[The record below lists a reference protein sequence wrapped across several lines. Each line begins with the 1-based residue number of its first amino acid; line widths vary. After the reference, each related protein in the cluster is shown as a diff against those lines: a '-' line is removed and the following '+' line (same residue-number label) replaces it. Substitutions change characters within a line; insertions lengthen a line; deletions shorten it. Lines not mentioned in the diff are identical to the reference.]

1 MSQIEI
7 PSRETG
13 PEAPEQPAVHSNTEN
28 PAAVADTG
36 INQVEPQEKPQERET
51 PPRQPEQPEN
61 KEKRE
66 KQDDA
71 PSAPKDQE
79 QAADLLKDKSLD
91 IADFEREF
99 MAQGALSEESYKK
112 LTEAGIPKS
121 VVDSYI
127 DGRMAVAQTF
137 ISEIQ
142 GLAGGPEQYADMVQ
156 WAGQNLPPEEIR
168 AFDSLCCSGKK
179 DMITLAV
186 NGLVAKWR
194 GAEGAEPAHLAGGSV
209 SGGGSRDVFESAAQV
224 VEAMRDGRY
233 GSDPA
238 YTRAVEAKMAR
249 SPHVFG

>member
-13 PEAPEQPAVHSNTEN
+13 PEAPEQAAIHPDAEN
-28 PAAVADTG
+28 PAVVADAS
-36 INQVEPQEKPQERET
+36 INPAESQEKPQERET
-51 PPRQPEQPEN
+51 PPQQPEQPE
-61 KEKRE
+61 KKA
-66 KQDDA
+66 DVPPA
-71 PSAPKDQE
+71 PADQE
-79 QAADLLKDKSLD
+79 QAADLLKGKSLD

-99 MAQGALSEESYKK
+99 MAQGTLSEESYKK

>member
-13 PEAPEQPAVHSNTEN
+13 PEAPEQPAVHSNTEQ
-28 PAAVADTG
+28 PAADTG

-61 KEKRE
+61 KEK
-66 KQDDA
+66 QDDA
-71 PSAPKDQE
+71 PPAPKDQE
-79 QAADLLKDKSLD
+79 QAADLLKVKSLD

-99 MAQGALSEESYKK
+99 MAQGALAEESYKK
-112 LTEAGIPKS
+112 LTEAGIPES

-127 DGRMAVAQTF
+127 EGRIAVAQTF

-156 WAGQNLPPEEIR
+156 WAEQNLPPEEIR

-186 NGLVAKWR
+186 NGLIAKWR

-224 VEAMRDGRY
+224 VEAMHDGRY

>member
-13 PEAPEQPAVHSNTEN
+13 PEAPEQAAIHPDAEN
-28 PAAVADTG
+28 PAVVANAS
-36 INQVEPQEKPQERET
+36 INPAESQEKPQERET
-51 PPRQPEQPEN
+51 PPQQPEQPE
-61 KEKRE
+61 KKA
-66 KQDDA
+66 DVPPA
-71 PSAPKDQE
+71 PADQE
-79 QAADLLKDKSLD
+79 QAADLLKGKSLD

-99 MAQGALSEESYKK
+99 MAQGTLSEESYKK

-179 DMITLAV
+179 DMITLVV

-194 GAEGAEPAHLAGGSV
+194 GAEGAEPAQLAGGSV

>member
-1 MSQIEI
+1 M
-7 PSRETG
+7 
-13 PEAPEQPAVHSNTEN
+13 
-28 PAAVADTG
+28 
-36 INQVEPQEKPQERET
+36 EPQEKPQERET
-51 PPRQPEQPEN
+51 PPLQPEQPEN
-61 KEKRE
+61 KEK
-66 KQDDA
+66 QDDA
-71 PSAPKDQE
+71 PPAPKDQE
-79 QAADLLKDKSLD
+79 QAADLLKGKSLD

-112 LTEAGIPKS
+112 LTDAGIPKS

>member
-13 PEAPEQPAVHSNTEN
+13 PEAPEQAAIHPGAES
-28 PAAVADTG
+28 PAAVVNTG
-36 INQVEPQEKPQERET
+36 VSPAESQEKPQERET
-51 PPRQPEQPEN
+51 PPQQPEQPEKKN
-61 KEKRE
+61 E
-66 KQDDA
+66 DDA
-71 PSAPKDQE
+71 PPAPADQE
-79 QAADLLKDKSLD
+79 QAADLLKGKSLD

-99 MAQGALSEESYKK
+99 MAQGTLSEESYKK
-112 LTEAGIPKS
+112 LTAAGIPKS

-156 WAGQNLPPEEIR
+156 WAGQNLPPDEIR

-194 GAEGAEPAHLAGGSV
+194 GAVGAEPAQLAGGSV

>member
-13 PEAPEQPAVHSNTEN
+13 PEAPEQ

-71 PSAPKDQE
+71 PPAPPAPKDQE
-79 QAADLLKDKSLD
+79 QAADLLKGKSLD

-112 LTEAGIPKS
+112 LTDAGIPKS